1 MYYVK
6 IILLVIEQLYKTDL
20 NIRFILVNILY
31 VFIIIN
37 IPLNSE
43 DNFVKKLANKFSN
56 KKENLKV
63 KQKKK
68 LLTIIGVDNKEVLNA
83 INNQLTVDLQN
94 PTQIERN
101 FWINYNT
108 NELYKILYSYGYFDA
123 TVNPLN
129 NKTIKKFK
137 INLNKRYKLNKLIC
151 TYNDYKEYRA
161 GLTINQ
167 VFNIIGVK
175 QNSDF
180 STKKV
185 SSGIGNLKDFYRK
198 RGFAFVTIEKPDI
211 EVDSSNKT
219 VTAIYNI
226 NLGSKTTINNT
237 IINIQSKK
245 DPKLLEK
252 FIKNRINWK
261 KNDVY
266 NIDTFNKFK
275 EDLVKYDLF
284 STIDV
289 NAKEPLPYNDNN
301 IYTTSSDIIV
311 DLKEAM
317 LREIKFG
324 IKFNTT
330 DLFGLQFD
338 WKHHN
343 IDGKGSNISFISNLD
358 KNTPS
363 IILQHNTYDILLPRQ
378 CLSTQV
384 FGLIKKFTSY
394 NINKIGVESILWQSI
409 TRYLEVG
416 LGASWEKSKTID
428 KVLTENEEKGEYINI
443 FGIPMELKFDN
454 TDNFL
459 DPQKGIRF
467 NLRFNPCFLNKTNYN
482 VILGKLSTYIG
493 FKTNDE
499 FRNKLVI
506 AIYSKYG
513 TIINRNNIEIP
524 RSKFFFSGGMD
535 SIRGYG
541 NGKVGQLDN
550 KTRKPTGGT
559 SLFEIGIEPRFRLNN
574 NMCLT
579 AFIEAGAV
587 FNKSNTFNTKSI
599 FKELMYGYGV
609 GLIYYTPIAP
619 IRINIAFPTK
629 RRKKNNKKY
638 VDSAFQLYISV
649 GQAF

>member
-1 MYYVK
+1 M
-6 IILLVIEQLYKTDL
+6 

-43 DNFVKKLANKFSN
+43 DNFIKKLVNKFSN
-56 KKENLKV
+56 KKENPKV
-63 KQKKK
+63 KQKTK

-101 FWINYNT
+101 FWIDYNT
-108 NELYKILYSYGYFDA
+108 NELYKILYSCGYFDA

-151 TYNDYKEYRA
+151 TYDDYKEYRT
-161 GLTINQ
+161 GLNVRQ

-175 QNSDF
+175 QNSNF
-180 STKKV
+180 STKIV

-211 EVDSSNKT
+211 EINPSNKT
-219 VTAIYNI
+219 VTAVYHI
-226 NLGSKTTINNT
+226 NLGAKTTINDT

-245 DPKLLEK
+245 DPKLLEN

-261 KNDVY
+261 KNDLY

-289 NAKEPLPYNDNN
+289 NAKEPLPDNDNN
-301 IYTTSSDIIV
+301 IYTTRSDIIV

-324 IKFNTT
+324 VKFNTT

-343 IDGKGSNISFISNLD
+343 IDGKGSNISFISDLD

-363 IILQHNTYDILLPRQ
+363 ITFKHNTYDVILPRQ

-384 FGLIKKFTSY
+384 FALKKKTTSY
-394 NINKIGVESILWQSI
+394 NINKIVVESILWQSI
-409 TRYLEVG
+409 TRYLEIG
-416 LGASWEKSKTID
+416 IGASWEKSKTID
-428 KVLTENEEKGEYINI
+428 KVLYENEEKCKYIDI

-467 NLRFNPCFLNKTNYN
+467 DFKFTPCFINKSNYN
-482 VILGKLSTYIG
+482 VVLSKLSTYIG
-493 FKTNDE
+493 FKI
-499 FRNKLVI
+499 RNKLVI

-513 TIINRNNIEIP
+513 TIFNHNNVEIP

-541 NGKVGQLDN
+541 NEKIGQLND

-579 AFIEAGAV
+579 AFIEAGTV
-587 FNKSNTFNTKSI
+587 FNKSNKFNTKDI
-599 FKELMYGYGV
+599 FKGLMYGYGV

-638 VDSAFQLYISV
+638 VDPAFQLYISV